1 MIRAGA
7 GAVSI
12 ARRAVPVPVP
22 PDRQHAYR
30 NLIASLFTIVGAVL
44 IGAPW
49 QIVPAGV
56 LAGIIASA
64 GASTFHDRESI
75 RLIPAEGRLSDK
87 DETRMIRSGR

>member
-7 GAVSI
+7 GAMSI
-12 ARRAVPVPVP
+12 ARRAVPVPA
-22 PDRQHAYR
+22 DRQHADR
-30 NLIASLFTIVGAVL
+30 NLIASLFTIVGAVS

-56 LAGIIASA
+56 LAGLIASA

-75 RLIPAEGRLSDK
+75 RLIPGEGRLSDK